1 MDTRE
6 IFNAISAVICSV
18 LAYLF
23 GVWDSCIQVLILF
36 IALDYLT
43 GVLGAIVLKQVSSVI
58 GINGIL
64 KKGTILIVLIMAV
77 VLDRLLNNGTWAF
90 RTLVC
95 YFYIANEGI
104 SILENAVIIGVP
116 VPQKLV
122 DVLKNLKDKED
133 SHE

>member
-43 GVLGAIVLKQVSSVI
+43 GVLGAIVLKRVSSVI

-64 KKGTILIVLIMAV
+64 KKSTILIVLIMAV